1 MLHDSESIVAAPVS
15 TRTNP
20 GRWHFAEFSGRD
32 CIRIVNDSYNQKSS
46 STELD
51 SITFFAAA
59 ERFAAEAILPF
70 LLLFFFRLLG
80 GSGFAPLS
88 LVAFELATSSSAATR
103 AALDT

>member
-1 MLHDSESIVAAPVS
+1 MLHDSIVAAPVS

-20 GRWHFAEFSGRD
+20 GRRHFAEFSGRD
-32 CIRIVNDSYNQKSS
+32 CIRIVTYNQKSS